1 MHWING
7 IRLWKNQL
15 RKNKHSKNGL
25 YIKSIQNKSEC
36 FLFCPGTSIGGGGRV
51 AVIEEDVIQISW
63 SIDDDPFSEMLNG
76 LKDFKKDVGIAVDDA
91 NDSINDMRKT
101 ALKAVDGLEEISNT
115 SNGAAKDVAKLG
127 KGLINVGK
135 SKLNGITTTL
145 SKGKAY
151 ASEFFKE
158 ISNGKNDVDS
168 VSNSFDGL
176 KDKIKSALA
185 VAGISSGIGAV
196 VGSINNATRAVNQ
209 FQSKTGVSADEMK
222 LYGEDIKYL
231 YSQGMGESINDVAEA
246 MATVK
251 NNTRFDGEE
260 VMGITQNAL
269 LLRDTFDY
277 DVGESIRAAQM
288 LMDQF
293 SISGNDAY
301 NLIVQGAQNGLDK
314 NGDLLDTINE
324 YSVHFKSLGM
334 DSEQMFNML
343 VNGVN
348 NGTFSV
354 DKLGDSIKEFGI
366 RAIDQSETS
375 ALGFELLGLD
385 ADEMTNKFAAGGDT
399 AKEAF
404 DQVTKALSEMTDPV
418 NQNIAAVNLFG
429 TMAEDLGVDGVL
441 SMKNL
446 EGEISLT
453 STALE
458 DINNIRYDDAGSALV
473 SLGRTINLSLADAVG
488 GAVNKAKG
496 YINEFTAGLKGN
508 DSGTFFS
515 DLGAKA
521 AEFGQTLMD
530 VAGFVKEH
538 KDIVIALATAL
549 LVAKGAIVAWNVA
562 TVISKGIAFASVAA
576 QYAYAAATGATVAPQ
591 TAATAATW
599 GFNTALLANPITWIV
614 LAIIALIAVIVLLA
628 LNWEKVVATVKWA
641 WNDITSTI
649 KDAWNWLCDLFSGI
663 GNWIKTN
670 VIDPIV
676 GFFKGLWDS
685 ICGIFSSVVSWININ
700 IIQPINKVFLNL
712 IYFMLGL
719 FLTIWDG
726 IKAVFSP
733 VINWFKEYIIQPLIN
748 SWNNFKTGMIYIIN
762 LIVNTI
768 KSIWGTI
775 SDWVIEH
782 IIQPLINSWNN
793 FKTGLSYIITG
804 VVNTIKSI
812 WGTISGWVDTN
823 IIQPVSKFFSG
834 LWDSITNAVSSV
846 KDAIVNAFTG
856 AFNKV
861 KEVWEKITGFFSG
874 IWDGIKGTVD
884 KIINRGKEAIGVAD
898 DVKEKDGGTK
908 HALGGLMLGRHVGIV
923 AEAGPEMIIP
933 LSKDKKKR
941 GIDLWQQTGQM
952 LGVDFV
958 SAEAEMSSESADV
971 ASYTPENSSYTTS
984 YSNENN
990 TYAPSYNVTING
1002 ANMDSKAL
1010 ERQVKDWIREAT
1022 EDAFKSISRR
1032 KPRMTEV

>member
-1 MHWING
+1 M
-7 IRLWKNQL
+7 
-15 RKNKHSKNGL
+15 
-25 YIKSIQNKSEC
+25 
-36 FLFCPGTSIGGGGRV
+36 
-51 AVIEEDVIQISW
+51 AVIEEDVVQISW
-63 SIDDDPFSEMLNG
+63 SIDDDPFSEMLKE
-76 LKDFKKDVGIAVDDA
+76 LKNFKKDVGVAFDDA
-91 NDSINDMRKT
+91 DDSINDMRKT
-101 ALKAVDGLEEISNT
+101 ALKAADGLEEISNT

-127 KGLINVGK
+127 KGLTNVGK

-158 ISNGKNDVDS
+158 ISNGKSNVDS

-196 VGSINNATRAVNQ
+196 VGSINSATQAVNQ
-209 FQSKTGVSADEMK
+209 FQAKTGAGAEEMK

-251 NNTRFDGEE
+251 NNTDFDSEE
-260 VMGITQNAL
+260 VMGMTQDAL
-269 LLRDTFDY
+269 LLRDTFEY
-277 DVGESIRAAQM
+277 DVGESIRAVQM

-293 SISGNDAY
+293 GLSGRDAY

-324 YSVHFKSLGM
+324 YSVHFKQLGF
-334 DSEQMFNML
+334 DADDMFNML
-343 VNGVN
+343 VNGAD

-366 RAIDQSETS
+366 RVIDGSDTTKQ
-375 ALGFELLGLD
+375 GFEAIGLD
-385 ADEMTNKFAAGGDT
+385 ADDMAKKFSSGGDT
-399 AKEAF
+399 AREAF
-404 DQVTKALSEMTDPV
+404 NQTIKGLQEMKDPIA
-418 NQNIAAVNLFG
+418 QNTAGVNLFG
-429 TMAEDLGVDGVL
+429 TMWEDLGKDGIFAL
-441 SMKNL
+441 SDIN
-446 EGEISLT
+446 GEISNT

-458 DINNIRYDDAGSALV
+458 DINNIKYDDAGSALV

-521 AEFGQTLMD
+521 AEFGQTLMN

-538 KDIVIALATAL
+538 KDIVIALATAF

-628 LNWEKVVATVKWA
+628 LNWDKVVEAVKSAWAT
-641 WNDITSTI
+641 ITSTV
-649 KDAWNWLCDLFSGI
+649 KKAWDWLCDLFSGI
-663 GNWIKTN
+663 GDWIKTN
-670 VIDPIV
+670 VIDPVV

-685 ICGIFSSVVSWININ
+685 ICGIFSSVVSWINTN
-700 IIQPINKVFLNL
+700 IIQPTKTAMMNCVYFFVGLASMLWEKIKEIFMPIVEWISTNIIEPVKNLWNSLKTKV
-712 IYFMLGL
+712 
-719 FLTIWDG
+719 
-726 IKAVFSP
+726 S
-733 VINWFKEYIIQPLIN
+733 E
-748 SWNNFKTGMIYIIN
+748 IIN
-762 LIVNTI
+762 T
-768 KSIWGTI
+768 
-775 SDWVIEH
+775 
-782 IIQPLINSWNN
+782 
-793 FKTGLSYIITG
+793 

-812 WGTISGWVDTN
+812 WGTISGWVSEHIIQPIINSWNNFKTGVSNIISGIVNTIKSIWGTISGWVNTN
-823 IIQPVSKFFSG
+823 IIQPVSNFFSG
-834 LWDSITNAVSSV
+834 LWDAITNAVSGV

-958 SAEAEMSSESADV
+958 SAEAEMSSGSADV
-971 ASYTPENSSYTTS
+971 SSYTPENSSYTTS
-984 YSNENN
+984 YANENN

-1002 ANMDSKAL
+1002 ANMDSKTL
-1010 ERQVKDWIREAT
+1010 ERKVKDWIREAT
-1022 EDAFKSISRR
+1022 EDSFRSISRR